1 MVTGGARKR
10 CSGCIQE
17 GSSGEDMDMM
27 ADAASVFAS
36 FGSTSFSRS
45 LPACE
50 IEVFSVSAKKG
61 DVFPACIRLAQAR
74 SDEAWLDRLNIALAV
89 GPACPASVLDMA
101 CQYMPRAAEPRL
113 LRACAALR
121 LAAMAKDDEEREL
134 FNDAARRDLLD
145 VLATD
150 IHDVTA
156 RAILFDLL
164 ATDYAVLDELAPE
177 TEDPLTSR
185 S

>member
-1 MVTGGARKR
+1 
-10 CSGCIQE
+10 
-17 GSSGEDMDMM
+17 MDMM
-27 ADAASVFAS
+27 ADAASVNATRYV
-36 FGSTSFSRS
+36 STSFSRS

-74 SDEAWLDRLNIALAV
+74 GDEAWLDRLNIALAV
-89 GPACPASVLDMA
+89 GPSCPASVLDMA
-101 CQYMPRAAEPRL
+101 CQYMPNAVEPRL
-113 LRACAALR
+113 LRACSALR
-121 LAAMAKDDEEREL
+121 LAAMATDDEEREL
-134 FNDAARRDLLD
+134 FNTAARRDLLD

-156 RAILFDLL
+156 RAILFDIL

-177 TEDPLTSR
+177 TQDPLTSR
-185 S
+185 P

>member
-1 MVTGGARKR
+1 MTPDGTGMINCKTTYASGTFAR
-10 CSGCIQE
+10 
-17 GSSGEDMDMM
+17 
-27 ADAASVFAS
+27 V
-36 FGSTSFSRS
+36 

-50 IEVFSVSAKKG
+50 IEVFSIAAKRG

-113 LRACAALR
+113 LRACSALR
-121 LAAMAKDDEEREL
+121 LAAMANDDEERDL
-134 FNDAARRDLLD
+134 FNDAARRDLLA
-145 VLATD
+145 VLAAD

-164 ATDYAVLDELAPE
+164 ATDYSVLDEIAPE
-177 TEDPLTSR
+177 TQDRPIAAQP
-185 S
+185 